1 MKEIELKFFD
11 INLDTIKSKIEDLWA
26 RFEYESDI
34 EDYAFIKEDFSVRDT
49 SKPNLRV
56 RKIDEKTFIAYKSP
70 STNPKVTEQEEVEFE
85 ASDFE
90 TALCFFERLG
100 YKKVFALKK
109 TRTHYKLW
117 NIHFEFDTLSFIP
130 TYLEIETQTEKD
142 MYDIC
147 KKLDLDISEWKKW
160 SIAEIFPEKFDNI

>member
-1 MKEIELKFFD
+1 MKEIELKFFNIS
-11 INLDTIKSKIEDLWA
+11 INTIKSKIEKLWA
-26 RFEYESDI
+26 RFDYEAHI
-34 EDYAFIKEDFSVRDT
+34 EDYAFIKEDFSVRET

-56 RKIDEKTFIAYKSP
+56 RKIDDKTFITYKSP
-70 STNPKVTEQEEVEFE
+70 SINPKVTEKEEVEFE

-90 TALCFFERLG
+90 TALYFFEKLG
-100 YKKVFALKK
+100 YKKIFGLKK
-109 TRTHYKLW
+109 IRTHYKLW
-117 NIHFEFDTLSFIP
+117 NIHFEFDTLSNIP

-147 KKLDLDISEWKKW
+147 KKLNLNISLWKKW